1 MECKIYLRKG
11 DRNNATSFYIEVLA
25 RALSCAFKRI
35 EYVDDVKK
43 LNRGDVVLII
53 SMYALLDVWKQNLNQ
68 KIIYWWQGV
77 LPEELAYNVSHYT
90 FRLRLRIIF
99 YTIIE
104 YLLIHKTKLNIFVS
118 HTMLEHYRKK
128 YHYHG
133 TNTFI
138 MPCYNQNI
146 VKEAFFIPSKYSKPS
161 FVYSGGILAWQCVE
175 EMILL
180 YKKVKA
186 RYNQANLTILT
197 TGIDEARALVQKYNA
212 KDVDIKYVPVDRLNE
227 EQSKYKYGLLLRAND
242 VVNNVATPTK
252 FNSYLAV
259 GLIPIISNVVGDYK
273 PLLSK
278 MKYKI
283 CIDNEKELNQ
293 AYQLICDMEEN
304 SILPDNIYE
313 EFQSVFDSYYNT
325 DYYIAEMTNTIRK
338 YIKI

>member
-11 DRNNATSFYIEVLA
+11 DRNNATSFYIDVLE
-25 RALSCAFKRI
+25 RALTDVFKRV
-35 EYVDDVKK
+35 EYVDDVEK

-53 SMYALLDVWKQNLNQ
+53 SMYALLDVWKHNINQN
-68 KIIYWWQGV
+68 IIYWWQGV
-77 LPEELAYNVSHYT
+77 LPVELAYNVSHYT

-104 YLLIHKTKLNIFVS
+104 YLLIHKSKLNIFVS
-118 HTMLEHYRKK
+118 QTMLEHYRRK

-133 TNTFI
+133 QNTFI
-138 MPCYNQNI
+138 MPCYNQSI
-146 VKEAFFIPSKYSKPS
+146 AKEAFYIPSKYSEPS

-175 EMILL
+175 EMIIL

-186 RYNQANLTILT
+186 RYNRANLTILT
-197 TGIDEARALVQKYNA
+197 TGIDEAKALVQKHNV
-212 KDVDIKYVPVDRLNE
+212 KDVDIKCVPVDRLNE

-259 GLIPIISNVVGDYK
+259 GLIPVISNVVGDYK
-273 PLLSK
+273 PLLAK

-283 CIDNEKELNQ
+283 CVDNEKELDK
-293 AYQLICDMEEN
+293 AYRLICDMEEN
-304 SILPDNIYE
+304 SIVADDIYAE
-313 EFQSVFDSYYNT
+313 YQSVFDSYYNT
-325 DYYIAEMTNTIRK
+325 SYYIAEMSNTFSK